1 MEWLTDLLVGDS
13 IAHIVLTLGIVVA
26 AGMALGRV
34 KICGISLGVAFV
46 LLIGIVMGHLGMKFS
61 DGDSHFVDP
70 HVLHF
75 LQEFGL
81 ILFVFAVGLQSGPS
95 FVRAFKK
102 GGLKLNLL
110 AVSIVALNLL
120 LVLFFAAFFD
130 METLV
135 GVLSGAVTNT
145 PGLGAAQAAV
155 SAAGGNAELLST
167 AYAMAYPLGV
177 LGIIG
182 TVVAIRLVFHV
193 DVKKENELLG
203 KESSGA
209 AAVEAAK
216 PLPISKAMIWIFA
229 GIALGMIVGNIPI
242 YIPGVPRP
250 LKLGLAGGPL
260 VVTLVIGA
268 KIPNLLSRSALSF
281 ASDLGICLFLAC
293 VGLKN
298 GEVFVETAL
307 NGGLAWVGIGF
318 AITAIPLLIVG
329 FLAYGL
335 FKVDYFTLT
344 GMIAGSMTDPPALSY
359 SVNAAGNDRPAV
371 GYATV
376 YPLVMFLRIVSA
388 QALILFAL

>member
-1 MEWLTDLLVGDS
+1 
-13 IAHIVLTLGIVVA
+13 
-26 AGMALGRV
+26 
-34 KICGISLGVAFV
+34 
-46 LLIGIVMGHLGMKFS
+46 
-61 DGDSHFVDP
+61 
-70 HVLHF
+70 
-75 LQEFGL
+75 
-81 ILFVFAVGLQSGPS
+81 
-95 FVRAFKK
+95 
-102 GGLKLNLL
+102 
-110 AVSIVALNLL
+110 
-120 LVLFFAAFFD
+120 
-130 METLV
+130 
-135 GVLSGAVTNT
+135 
-145 PGLGAAQAAV
+145 
-155 SAAGGNAELLST
+155 
-167 AYAMAYPLGV
+167 
-177 LGIIG
+177 
-182 TVVAIRLVFHV
+182 
-193 DVKKENELLG
+193 
-203 KESSGA
+203 
-209 AAVEAAK
+209 
-216 PLPISKAMIWIFA
+216 MIWIFA

-307 NGGLAWVGIGF
+307 NGGLAWIGIGF

-388 QALILFAL
+388 QALVLFAL